1 LKVNAILSNLN
12 YQLGIDVFKRACY
25 SSIVMRIHLLLI
37 VTLLLR
43 LFLQPVCTC
52 DAVEKTTETH
62 HETSIPTTPEP
73 THKCGK
79 HKQST
84 QEDSSS
90 LHCQKHV
97 ALTESH
103 NPFEHDEDCP
113 VNQIDESIT
122 ATPVTSQ
129 NILVLSVLAM
139 PEAPKPTVSAKVT
152 KFVKSRIEANHIWS
166 VPIYLRLVTF
176 VI

>member
-1 LKVNAILSNLN
+1 
-12 YQLGIDVFKRACY
+12 
-25 SSIVMRIHLLLI
+25 MRIHLLLI

-52 DAVEKTTETH
+52 DAVEKTTKTH
-62 HETSIPTTPEP
+62 HEPSTHTPEP
-73 THKCGK
+73 THKCSK

-84 QEDSSS
+84 QEDSAS
-90 LHCQKHV
+90 LHCQKHD
-97 ALTESH
+97 ALTEPH

-129 NILVLSVLAM
+129 NVLVLSVLAM
-139 PEAPKPTVSAKVT
+139 PKAPKPTVSAKVT
-152 KFVKSRIEANHIWS
+152 KFVKSQIEVNPIWS